1 VCSTLWRRG
10 VSRGSVPSAA
20 GRVPRWI
27 RAKRYG
33 DGGTSLEL
41 GDEFALSL
49 RKTFEELATAQKN
62 IKCLIGGMYG
72 TSRIVSCL

>member
-1 VCSTLWRRG
+1 
-10 VSRGSVPSAA
+10 
-20 GRVPRWI
+20 VPRWI

-49 RKTFEELATAQKN
+49 RKTFEELATAQK
-62 IKCLIGGMYG
+62 
-72 TSRIVSCL
+72 